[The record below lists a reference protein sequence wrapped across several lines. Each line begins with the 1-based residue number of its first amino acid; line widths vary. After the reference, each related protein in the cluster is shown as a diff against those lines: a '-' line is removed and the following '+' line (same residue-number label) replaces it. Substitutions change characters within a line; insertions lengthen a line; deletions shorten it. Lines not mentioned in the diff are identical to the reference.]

1 MKYDETD
8 VNFRIFYH
16 WYLRDINK
24 YGQTSPEDSK
34 SKFNLERKISPY
46 QVAMDYNTLTFRFP
60 RNDYYFVPKKIL
72 EKKALE
78 NNFIKKATIPFV
90 VKQHKVKDIKSFLK
104 DHNLKVSGRKS
115 ELVERVV
122 NNFDEDYLR
131 EFFNEDLFELTDD
144 GLKYLEDNKH
154 LALCYWMGNN
164 VFTEIITVS
173 EYEEKLG
180 SFDAL
185 KEYIEKVTLKEDIA
199 IDDWENY
206 FRHMHFLFRLYIQD
220 EDYLP
225 LLKIS
230 LKEYLARVNL
240 LEFYKKR
247 KYAYF
252 SSPKYI
258 GSIKSCMENLSLSNK
273 DLEILFDEA
282 HSTFKSSRMYIPK
295 EIAFEYLTKYCKSYP
310 HVQQIDYEFKH
321 IIDEYVP
328 WFHSKK
334 YAHEEVLERD
344 NFCCTNC
351 GISSKETH
359 LMVIPKNMD
368 FKNSKSN
375 VDDLVTLCHKCIEE
389 KHEQKN
395 SEKLK

>member
-24 YGQTSPEDSK
+24 YGQTSPENSK
-34 SKFNLERKISPY
+34 SKFNSERKIPPY
-46 QVAMDYNTLTFRFP
+46 HVAIDYNTLTFRFP
-60 RNDYYFVPKKIL
+60 RNDYYFVPKEIL

-78 NNFIKKATIPFV
+78 DNFIKKATIPFV
-90 VKQHKVKDIKSFLK
+90 VKQHKVKDIKAFLK

-173 EYEEKLG
+173 EKKEKLG

-185 KEYIEKVTLKEDIA
+185 KEYIETVTLEEDIETN
-199 IDDWENY
+199 DWENY
-206 FRHMHFLFRLYIQD
+206 FWHMYFLTRLYIQD
-220 EDYLP
+220 QDYLP

-230 LKEYLARVNL
+230 LKEYSARVNL
-240 LEFYKKR
+240 LD
-247 KYAYF
+247 
-252 SSPKYI
+252 
-258 GSIKSCMENLSLSNK
+258 M
-273 DLEILFDEA
+273 LEI
-282 HSTFKSSRMYIPK
+282 
-295 EIAFEYLTKYCKSYP
+295 
-310 HVQQIDYEFKH
+310 
-321 IIDEYVP
+321 
-328 WFHSKK
+328 
-334 YAHEEVLERD
+334 
-344 NFCCTNC
+344 
-351 GISSKETH
+351 
-359 LMVIPKNMD
+359 
-368 FKNSKSN
+368 
-375 VDDLVTLCHKCIEE
+375 
-389 KHEQKN
+389 
-395 SEKLK
+395 

>member
-24 YGQTSPEDSK
+24 YGQTSPEVSK
-34 SKFNLERKISPY
+34 SKFNSERKISPY
-46 QVAMDYNTLTFRFP
+46 QLAMDYNTLTFRFP
-60 RNDYYFVPKKIL
+60 RNDYYFVPKEIL

-78 NNFIKKATIPFV
+78 DKLIKKASIRFV
-90 VKQHKVKDIKSFLK
+90 VKQHKVKDIKAFLK
-104 DHNLKVSGRKS
+104 EHKLKGSGRKS
-115 ELVERVV
+115 ELVERAV

-185 KEYIEKVTLKEDIA
+185 KEYIETVTLKEDIETN
-199 IDDWENY
+199 DWENY
-206 FRHMHFLFRLYIQD
+206 FEHIYFLTRLYIQD
-220 EDYLP
+220 KDNLP

-230 LKEYLARVNL
+230 LKEYSARVNL
-240 LEFYKKR
+240 LEYYKKR
-247 KYAYF
+247 KYASF
-252 SSPKYI
+252 HSPRYV
-258 GSIKSCMENLSLSNK
+258 GNIKSCMENLSLSNN

-282 HSTFKSSRMYIPK
+282 YSTFKSSRMYIPK
-295 EIAFEYLTKYCKSYP
+295 EIAFEYLIEYCKFHPY
-310 HVQQIDYEFKH
+310 VQQIDYEFKH